1 MRFTS
6 DFPEICSAITAVTH
20 TLELVTSL
28 LCFPDTGHV
37 PPMLT
42 DKWSALFFLFFIVVG
57 SFFVMNLFVGVTID
71 KFNEMKEKQEVSAQ
85 SQPDKDSTSRTVSPP
100 IRR

>member
-1 MRFTS
+1 
-6 DFPEICSAITAVTH
+6 
-20 TLELVTSL
+20 
-28 LCFPDTGHV
+28 
-37 PPMLT
+37 MLT